1 MVGCLRRESDDL
13 GLHVDGGAAVM
24 SQHIPASIVRAVRD
38 GDLATLEAGL
48 ESGGSEF
55 VDEMIEDRDYLI
67 ERAIEADS
75 ANAAAT
81 VDLLLRAGAQPRRR
95 FVEEA
100 LDSSNGKRAN
110 AEAALNLLKSGADMR
125 GGEDEN
131 WTALHSACRLMETG
145 LARQDEVVRA
155 LLEAGAP
162 VDAQDGYHGKTP
174 LMYAAWSGFTN
185 PLVLS
190 CVEIK
195 ILRRVRAE
203 SSRRPPR
210 HRRDAFVLNSRHRR
224 GAFVLNRRVVLH
236 AIDATPARWRGDAG
250 SSPLDRARTAA
261 SLPRNDFVKNYLGAT
276 RHTG

>member
-1 MVGCLRRESDDL
+1 MVKAPEAVAAAAETFMMISFVESSPPPRTARAVCFGALSAAAPTAKRKMARMVMVGCLRREGDDL

-38 GDLATLEAGL
+38 GDLATLGAWL

-81 VDLLLRAGAQPRRR
+81 VDLLLRAGAQPLRQ
-95 FVEEA
+95 FVEDA
-100 LDSSNGKRAN
+100 LDNSNGKRAN

-195 ILRRVRAE
+195 ILRRVV
-203 SSRRPPR
+203 
-210 HRRDAFVLNSRHRR
+210 D
-224 GAFVLNRRVVLH
+224 LH
-236 AIDATPARWRGDAG
+236 AIA
-250 SSPLDRARTAA
+250 
-261 SLPRNDFVKNYLGAT
+261 AT
-276 RHTG
+276 RSC

>member
-1 MVGCLRRESDDL
+1 
-13 GLHVDGGAAVM
+13 M

-38 GDLATLEAGL
+38 GDLATLGAWL

-75 ANAAAT
+75 ANSAAT
-81 VDLLLRAGAQPRRR
+81 VDLLLRAGAQPRCQ

-100 LDSSNGKRAN
+100 LDNSNGKRAN

-203 SSRRPPR
+203 SSRRPSR
-210 HRRDAFVLNSRHRR
+210 HRRDACSMAWRCRVL
-224 GAFVLNRRVVLH
+224 A
-236 AIDATPARWRGDAG
+236 ARPSQDGRIIAE
-250 SSPLDRARTAA
+250 
-261 SLPRNDFVKNYLGAT
+261 K
-276 RHTG
+276 

>member
-1 MVGCLRRESDDL
+1 MVMVGCLRRESDDL
-13 GLHVDGGAAVM
+13 GLHFDGGAAVM

-38 GDLATLEAGL
+38 GDLATLGAWL

-55 VDEMIEDRDYLI
+55 VDEMIEDDDYLI

-100 LDSSNGKRAN
+100 LDNSNGKRAN
-110 AEAALNLLKSGADMR
+110 TEAALNLLKSGADMR

-195 ILRRVRAE
+195 ILRRVLE

-250 SSPLDRARTAA
+250 SSPLDRC
-261 SLPRNDFVKNYLGAT
+261 PRPVTDVLK
-276 RHTG
+276 